1 MLLTKRGCCSNLT
14 LRIVRESHR
23 SSFPIL
29 YRQTLLTC
37 LPRSSS
43 KTLNS
48 PGDPSL
54 ASSGQHPDCSW
65 IHLTNEPQSVSL
77 LTNIRNPPHRDQNTL
92 AFNQKYLIHLGKNIY
107 KQLPTKYSQLNSCP
121 LPDQQTNP
129 KVLLLLFQ
137 ISLKPLSRRWIEYL
151 DIHWTITMRAL

>member
-1 MLLTKRGCCSNLT
+1 MHYRMNNSNDYGH
-14 LRIVRESHR
+14 LRVRSNIVRLRGSQ
-23 SSFPIL
+23 IL
-29 YRQTLLTC
+29 SRVYL

>member
-92 AFNQKYLIHLGKNIY
+92 AFNQKYLIYLGKNIY
-107 KQLPTKYSQLNSCP
+107 KQPNKIFSIL
-121 LPDQQTNP
+121 
-129 KVLLLLFQ
+129 VHFQ
-137 ISLKPLSRRWIEYL
+137 INKQIQKYYYYYFRF
-151 DIHWTITMRAL
+151 HWSHSADGELNI